1 MSRLILEGITKR
13 YSAFAALAD
22 VDLDVEDGEFVA
34 ILGPSGCGKSTLLRI
49 VAGLVDQ
56 TSGRVVIGQRD
67 VSLLPPARRGIAM
80 VFQSYALYPH
90 LTVEGNLTL
99 GLRQAGTPKPL
110 IAERVAEAAR
120 ILELGPL
127 LKRRPAQLSGGQR
140 QRVAIGRAIV
150 RHPEVFLFDEPLSNL
165 DALLRTQVRTEIS
178 DLHRRLGATMLYVT
192 HDQHEAMTLAH
203 RIVVLNEGAV
213 QQIGTPADLY
223 RRPATVFVAGF
234 IGSPRINM
242 LDGQLDNGTVTVAG
256 MGRIAC
262 GASGAR
268 KVIVGIRP
276 TGLRIGEAQSAGIA
290 GTLIASEYVGSDS
303 FLRIRLSSDDIITV
317 HEHPDHPWRAEQE
330 LALSVRPASVHLFDA
345 ATGQRIGD
353 AVAEENNITAGE
365 HDRL

>member
-13 YSAFAALAD
+13 YGAVEVLTD
-22 VDLDVEDGEFVA
+22 VNLSVEDGEFVA

-49 VAGLVDQ
+49 VAGLVEQ
-56 TSGRVVIGQRD
+56 STGRVRIGERD
-67 VSLLPPARRGIAM
+67 VTLLPPARRGIAM

-99 GLRQAGTPKPL
+99 GLRQARTPKPL
-110 IAERVAEAAR
+110 IKERVDEATR

-127 LKRRPAQLSGGQR
+127 LKRRPSQLSGGQR

-203 RIVVLNEGAV
+203 RIVVLNQGAV
-213 QQIGTPADLY
+213 QQVGTPADLY

-234 IGSPRINM
+234 IGSPRMNM
-242 LDGQLDNGTVTVAG
+242 LAGQLDAGAVTVAG
-256 MGRIAC
+256 LGRLPWN
-262 GASGAR
+262 GAGAGD
-268 KVIVGIRP
+268 VIVGIRP
-276 TGLRIGEAQSAGIA
+276 TGLQVAAAHPSGIA
-290 GTLIASEYVGSDS
+290 GTLVASEYLGSES
-303 FLRIRLSSDDIITV
+303 FLRIRLSTGDIVTV
-317 HEHPDHPWRAEQE
+317 QEHPDHPWQPEQE
-330 LALSVRPASVHLFDA
+330 LALRLRPDSLHLFDA
-345 ATGQRIGD
+345 ATGRRVGGAAKQ
-353 AVAEENNITAGE
+353 ET
-365 HDRL
+365 

>member
-1 MSRLILEGITKR
+1 MSRLVLKGITKR
-13 YSAFAALAD
+13 YGPVEVLAD
-22 VDLDVEDGEFVA
+22 VNLDVEEGEFVA

-49 VAGLVDQ
+49 VAGLVEQ
-56 TSGRVVIGQRD
+56 TTGRVLIGERD
-67 VSLLPPARRGIAM
+67 VGLLPPARRGIAM

-99 GLRQAGTPKPL
+99 GLRQARTPKPL
-110 IAERVAEAAR
+110 ILERVAEAAR

-203 RIVVLNEGAV
+203 RIVVLNHGAV

-242 LDGQLDNGTVTVAG
+242 LGGRLEAGAITVPG
-256 MGRIAC
+256 LGRLAW
-262 GASGAR
+262 GGPGGGD
-268 KVIVGIRP
+268 VIVGIRP
-276 TGLRIGEAQSAGIA
+276 TGLLVHAVGARPAGIP
-290 GTLIASEYVGSDS
+290 GTLIAAEYLGSDS
-303 FLRIRLSSDDIITV
+303 FLRIRLESGDIVAV
-317 HEHPDHPWRAEQE
+317 HEHPDHPWQTGQD
-330 LALSVRPASVHLFDA
+330 LSLSLRPASLHLFDA
-345 ATGQRIGD
+345 ASGRRMPYPVT
-353 AVAEENNITAGE
+353 AESHVAAK
-365 HDRL
+365 